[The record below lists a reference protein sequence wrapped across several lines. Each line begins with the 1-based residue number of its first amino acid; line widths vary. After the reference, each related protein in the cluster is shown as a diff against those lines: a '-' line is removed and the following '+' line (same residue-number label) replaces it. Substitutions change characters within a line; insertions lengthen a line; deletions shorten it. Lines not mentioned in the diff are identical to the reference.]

1 MDLHNGRPLW
11 AIRNDSQHTPT
22 YLKARGEIRCEVLV
36 VGGGVSGAL
45 IGRTLMERGADVVVV
60 DRRTPGF
67 GSTVASTGL
76 LQYEVDTPLEE
87 LIDLVGREHAVQA
100 YRRGVKAID
109 EIEELV
115 DELATEP
122 HMKDRAAFAR
132 RKSLYFAGSIWHRRA
147 LRREFELRKEL
158 GFDVEWLTRAELKE
172 RTSISA
178 PAAILSG
185 GDAEIDPFRFTQALL
200 LSAVRGGM
208 RVFGETRIETV
219 DEGTSSGE
227 EITATTDEAVIRA
240 KHIVW
245 ATGYEVGESLPKMP
259 GRLRSTYAA
268 ASVPRSE
275 FPGWPEGWL
284 LWETARPY
292 FYARRTIDGR
302 IIIGGEDTSFRE
314 DHASDSRIERKTAKL
329 RRRFAKLFPEIPFEQ
344 ACAWGGTFAE
354 TKDGLAYIGRVPERA
369 NSYAALGY
377 GGNGITFSMI
387 AAKLIADLITGRP
400 NEDAAVFRF
409 ER

>member
-1 MDLHNGRPLW
+1 MDLHTGRPIW
-11 AIRNDSQHTPT
+11 AIRDDAQHTPT

-45 IGRTLMERGADVVVV
+45 IGRLLTERGADVVVV

-67 GSTVASTGL
+67 GSTFASTGL

-87 LIDLVGREHAVQA
+87 LIDLVGREHAVRA
-100 YRRGVKAID
+100 YRRGLTAID
-109 EIEELV
+109 EIERLV
-115 DELATEP
+115 DQLD
-122 HMKDRAAFAR
+122 DRASFTR
-132 RKSLYFAGSIWHRRA
+132 RESLYFAGSIWHRRA
-147 LRREFELRKEL
+147 LRREFELRREL
-158 GFDVEWLTRAELKE
+158 GFDVEWLTRAELGE
-172 RTSISA
+172 RTTIKA
-178 PAAILSG
+178 PAAMLSG
-185 GDAEIDPFRFTQALL
+185 GDAEIDPFRLTQALL
-200 LSAVRGGM
+200 RAAVQGGM
-208 RVFGETRIETV
+208 RVFGDTAIATV
-219 DEGTSSGE
+219 DESRAGADA
-227 EITATTDEAVIRA
+227 IVATTDEAVICA
-240 KHIVW
+240 KQVVW

-268 ASVPRSE
+268 ASVPTSE
-275 FPGWPEGWL
+275 CEGWPEGWL

-302 IIIGGEDTSFRE
+302 IIIGGEDTSYRE
-314 DHASDSRIERKTAKL
+314 DHASESRIERKTAKL
-329 RRRFAKLFPEIPFEQ
+329 RRRFAKLFPKIPFEQ

-354 TKDGLAYIGRVPERA
+354 TKDGLAYIGRVPERPH
-369 NSYAALGY
+369 SYAALGY

-400 NEDAAVFRF
+400 NEDEAVFRF